1 MLHFD
6 SYELKHTPTAAL
18 TTEQFKSLENAP
30 DPADGTLP
38 GGDSVQEAGA
48 HGQLQMALPE
58 EARATTSL
66 PPSLVISDCV
76 PILSWTPDLIT
87 QMRNRIKE
95 EKMKLLGL
103 PLKDESKIVSFLP
116 EAQPLSCENIM
127 FGRCDAFRLFQ

>member
-1 MLHFD
+1 MLTRLYYYYEENCFCFH

-30 DPADGTLP
+30 DPADGSLP

-66 PPSLVISDCV
+66 PPSLVID
-76 PILSWTPDLIT
+76 
-87 QMRNRIKE
+87 
-95 EKMKLLGL
+95 G
-103 PLKDESKIVSFLP
+103 
-116 EAQPLSCENIM
+116 
-127 FGRCDAFRLFQ
+127 G